1 MTDCMKKTLPIA
13 EQFAL
18 LGDIVSIEPYGNGHI
33 NSTFLLATDK
43 KRYIFQKMNTTIFKD
58 SEALMRNICLVTEH
72 LRAKGIETLEVI
84 PTKDGKSFY
93 SGDEGEYRMYA
104 FIENTVAYDK
114 VDDASI
120 FMASGRAFGEFQ
132 KDLADFDASLL
143 SEIIANFHN
152 TPVRFENFK
161 RALAADALGRAKDCK
176 EEIDFVLSRADKFT
190 IITDAMAKGDVPLRV
205 THNDTKLNNILMDSV
220 SGKARAIIDL
230 DTVMPGSMLYD
241 FGDSI
246 RFGASTGAEDEKNLE
261 LVNFDISLFEA
272 YAKGYCGAV
281 KDSMTEAEARLM
293 PWGAFMM
300 CIECGMRFLTDYL
313 EGDTYFATK
322 YEGHNLVRCRT
333 QFRLASQIQERI
345 DEMTEIVLRV
355 VNK

>member
-1 MTDCMKKTLPIA
+1 MTDCMKNTLSIA
-13 EQFAL
+13 EKFAL
-18 LGDIVSIEPYGNGHI
+18 LGEIVSIEPYGNGHI
-33 NSTFLLATDK
+33 NSTFLLVTDK

-93 SGDEGEYRMYA
+93 HGEEGAYRVYA
-104 FIENTVAYDK
+104 FIEHTVAYDK
-114 VDDASI
+114 VDDAAI
-120 FMASGRAFGEFQ
+120 FMASGKAFGEFQ
-132 KDLADFDASLL
+132 KELADFDASLL
-143 SEIIANFHN
+143 ADIIANFHN

-176 EEIDFVLSRADKFT
+176 EEIDFVLSRADKYS
-190 IITDAMAKGDVPLRV
+190 IITDAMAKGEVPLRV
-205 THNDTKLNNILMDSV
+205 THNDTKLNNILMDSE
-220 SGKARAIIDL
+220 SGNARAIIDL

-246 RFGASTGAEDEKNLE
+246 RFGASTGAEDEKDLS

-272 YAKGYCGAV
+272 YVKGYCGAV
-281 KDSMTEAEARLM
+281 KESITEGEADLM

-300 CIECGMRFLTDYL
+300 TIECGMRFLTDYL

-322 YEGHNLVRCRT
+322 YEEHNLVRCRT
-333 QFRLASQIQERI
+333 QFKLASQMQERI
-345 DEMTEIVLRV
+345 DEMREIVLKV
-355 VNK
+355 VK